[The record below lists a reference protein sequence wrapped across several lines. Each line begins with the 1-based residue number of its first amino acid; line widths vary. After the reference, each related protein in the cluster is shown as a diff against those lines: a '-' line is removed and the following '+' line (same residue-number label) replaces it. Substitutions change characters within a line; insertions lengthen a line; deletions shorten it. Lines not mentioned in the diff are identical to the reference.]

1 MGKRMKSI
9 QCTGAREDVRR
20 FLRGGAWGA
29 ALRSF
34 ILAAAFSFAA
44 VYPSFAGQID
54 SSKTTALNLQGIV
67 TDQAGNPVGDALVQ
81 LEQQSG
87 APPAQVQSGADG
99 TFHLM
104 KIPAGSYRLTARK
117 AGLKSAP
124 ISITLGPDSQSLPLA
139 LVLGSGDGG
148 ESRGGLP
155 AMEQAKPVTTSVM
168 EFADN
173 PSFAIAGVTD
183 WTAVGGHGSDATLR
197 TSEDLAR
204 ATFAMGKDVKTGNDV
219 TNLKDERARVD
230 ALLKLGG
237 IAALEQRAA
246 ELDEKLG
253 NSLAAVREFEEAA
266 RLDPSERNFFEWGS
280 ELLLHRAV
288 WQAKEVFEKGAL
300 AYPKS
305 ARMLTGLGAALFGGA
320 RYDEAARRLCEASDL
335 NPGDLETY
343 ELLGKVQ
350 MAAPDPLACIE
361 PKLARFAAEHPDNS
375 DANYLHAMSLLK
387 REELAPNPEAAERA
401 EALLERAVSLDGKCA
416 DGYLELGKISASAK
430 NYPKAIDLYLKAIE
444 ANPKLG
450 DAYYRLGVAYDR
462 AGQHEKA
469 MQEFDLH
476 DAIKRQQA
484 EEIERERREVK
495 QFLVVDPADGE
506 RQPNPPGN

>member
-1 MGKRMKSI
+1 
-9 QCTGAREDVRR
+9 
-20 FLRGGAWGA
+20 
-29 ALRSF
+29 
-34 ILAAAFSFAA
+34 
-44 VYPSFAGQID
+44 
-54 SSKTTALNLQGIV
+54 
-67 TDQAGNPVGDALVQ
+67 
-81 LEQQSG
+81 
-87 APPAQVQSGADG
+87 
-99 TFHLM
+99 
-104 KIPAGSYRLTARK
+104 
-117 AGLKSAP
+117 
-124 ISITLGPDSQSLPLA
+124 
-139 LVLGSGDGG
+139 
-148 ESRGGLP
+148 
-155 AMEQAKPVTTSVM
+155 
-168 EFADN
+168 
-173 PSFAIAGVTD
+173 
-183 WTAVGGHGSDATLR
+183 
-197 TSEDLAR
+197 
-204 ATFAMGKDVKTGNDV
+204 
-219 TNLKDERARVD
+219 
-230 ALLKLGG
+230 
-237 IAALEQRAA
+237 
-246 ELDEKLG
+246 
-253 NSLAAVREFEEAA
+253 
-266 RLDPSERNFFEWGS
+266 
-280 ELLLHRAV
+280 
-288 WQAKEVFEKGAL
+288 
-300 AYPKS
+300 
-305 ARMLTGLGAALFGGA
+305 
-320 RYDEAARRLCEASDL
+320 
-335 NPGDLETY
+335 
-343 ELLGKVQ
+343 